1 MASLT
6 LSIPEDL
13 REKMREFPEINWS
26 EVARQA
32 IVEKAKLLEKMN
44 KILAA
49 GGLEEHEVPE
59 ITGEIKERVWKKH
72 KGN

>member
-1 MASLT
+1 MPSLT

-32 IVEKAKLLEKMN
+32 IVQKAKLLEKMDH
-44 KILAA
+44 ILAA
-49 GGLEEHEVPE
+49 NGLTEDEVGEVTKEVKKKVLEKHE
-59 ITGEIKERVWKKH
+59 R
-72 KGN
+72 